1 VKSGTEFL
9 AYVAGMPSAPDDDGL
24 LEGVLREAAI
34 VGEPRGAVTS
44 AYPTL
49 DALLSATLDE
59 IAEVGG
65 PDEATRLWNVL
76 ERRWRFDSA
85 RADAVPG
92 PPPSTF
98 GQLIEVASTDERPS
112 SLRVQLR
119 VQALLDVTMRAAGF
133 DPDLQ
138 PADVSDPAGEP

>member
-1 VKSGTEFL
+1 MASGPETDAHL
-9 AYVAGMPSAPDDDGL
+9 RS
-24 LEGVLREAAI
+24 VLTEAAI
-34 VGEPRGAVTS
+34 GGEPYGAVTL

-65 PDEATRLWNVL
+65 ADEATRLWNVL
-76 ERRWRFDSA
+76 ERRWRLDSA
-85 RADAVPG
+85 RGDAMPI
-92 PPPSTF
+92 PPASAF
-98 GQLIEVASTDERPS
+98 GQMIETASPDDRPS

-133 DPDLQ
+133 DPDAR
-138 PADVSDPAGEP
+138 PADLRDPADEA

>member
-1 VKSGTEFL
+1 MSTGHPGD
-9 AYVAGMPSAPDDDGL
+9 AL
-24 LEGVLREAAI
+24 LQGVLAEAAI
-34 VGEPRGAVTS
+34 VGEPYEAVTS

-49 DALLSATLDE
+49 DALLSATLEE

-76 ERRWRFDSA
+76 ERRWRLEST
-85 RADAVPG
+85 RGDAVSAAPV
-92 PPPSTF
+92 SAF
-98 GQLIEVASTDERPS
+98 GQMIATASGDERPS

-133 DPDLQ
+133 DPDAR
-138 PADVSDPAGEP
+138 PADLLDPAAES